1 MRISDWSSDVCSS
14 DLFLQGQLSQEIAG
28 LAIGASAP
36 SLLLQPTGKV
46 DAWLRATRLADD
58 EVLLDVELGHGEAIE
73 ARLRRFRLRTKADL
87 ELTTWHGFAVR
98 EIGRASG
105 RGRGFRTCR
114 YRWTA
119 VH

>member
-1 MRISDWSSDVCSS
+1 MPIVPDLHLERAATPYQRDVLRVWGPEAV
-14 DLFLQGQLSQEIAG
+14 DFLQGQLSQEIAG

-73 ARLRRFRLRTKADL
+73 ARLRRFRLRTK
-87 ELTTWHGFAVR
+87 
-98 EIGRASG
+98 
-105 RGRGFRTCR
+105 
-114 YRWTA
+114 
-119 VH
+119 